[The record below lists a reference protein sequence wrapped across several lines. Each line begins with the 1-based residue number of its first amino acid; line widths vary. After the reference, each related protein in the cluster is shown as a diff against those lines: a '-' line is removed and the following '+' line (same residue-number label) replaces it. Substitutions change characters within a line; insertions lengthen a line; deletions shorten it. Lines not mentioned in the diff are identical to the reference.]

1 MSKRFPAL
9 NYKQITKVAKN
20 LGFHFERTGK
30 GSHEIWRRDTDKRHT
45 TIPNHGNK
53 IITRKTIKAIIED
66 FGVNLKDLNKVIKR
80 S

>member
-30 GSHEIWRRDTDKRHT
+30 GSHEIWRRNSDKRHT

-53 IITRKTIKAIIED
+53 IITRRTAKAIIED
-66 FGVNLKDLNKVIKR
+66 FGITVKGLNKIIGRK
-80 S
+80 